1 MFFIPLLLFY
11 IVLAQIVP
19 KTLHIRITH
28 ACVYADWCSVNYR
41 TEVRDDDSDNP
52 DVRCD
57 RR

>member
-28 ACVYADWCSVNYR
+28 AWVYAV
-41 TEVRDDDSDNP
+41 
-52 DVRCD
+52 
-57 RR
+57 